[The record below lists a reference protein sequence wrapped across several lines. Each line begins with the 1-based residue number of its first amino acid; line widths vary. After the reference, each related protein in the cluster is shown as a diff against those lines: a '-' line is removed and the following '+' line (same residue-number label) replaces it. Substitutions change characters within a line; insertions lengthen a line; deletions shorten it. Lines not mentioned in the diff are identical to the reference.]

1 MLPLRVWVHC
11 PRASNGLLPPRSY
24 LVGYLRWHA
33 GSDGGFFPFSFF
45 PPSDNHSNSF
55 QVARRQTFPYKTR
68 EELPVIRA
76 ESYAIAS
83 RLCARPPNHNF
94 RCVFQKSLR
103 SFFPT
108 GDHGRHFFWLKAA
121 AGEECEQIGQVGTR
135 IGNSE
140 EQSRG
145 VEIHLRERK

>member
-55 QVARRQTFPYKTR
+55 QVARRLTLPYRIT
-68 EELPVIRA
+68 EVLPVARA
-76 ESYAIAS
+76 
-83 RLCARPPNHNF
+83 
-94 RCVFQKSLR
+94 KSPEITRKHSL
-103 SFFPT
+103 
-108 GDHGRHFFWLKAA
+108 
-121 AGEECEQIGQVGTR
+121 GELLNLTSLTSTR
-135 IGNSE
+135 G
-140 EQSRG
+140 
-145 VEIHLRERK
+145 